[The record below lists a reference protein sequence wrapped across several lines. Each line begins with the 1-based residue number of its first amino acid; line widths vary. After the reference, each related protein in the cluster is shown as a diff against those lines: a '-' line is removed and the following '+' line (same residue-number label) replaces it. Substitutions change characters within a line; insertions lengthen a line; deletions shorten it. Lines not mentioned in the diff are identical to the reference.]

1 MLKELRYLFFIL
13 IIFVFIF
20 LTLKFYFSDINKK
33 KSYRS
38 LNLIDNKINTY
49 SKNLTF
55 LKNNTKN
62 IVEYVEKTIDKNNKN
77 YNFWELITNNEE

>member
-13 IIFVFIF
+13 IISVFIF

-33 KSYRS
+33 NSYRS

-55 LKNNTKN
+55 LENNTKN
-62 IVEYVEKTIDKNNKN
+62 VVEYVEKTTDKDNKN
-77 YNFWELITNNEE
+77 YNFWELIANNEE

>member
-13 IIFVFIF
+13 IISVFIF

-33 KSYRS
+33 NSYRS

-55 LKNNTKN
+55 LENNTKN
-62 IVEYVEKTIDKNNKN
+62 VVEYVEKTTDKDNQN
-77 YNFWELITNNEE
+77 YNFWELIANNEE